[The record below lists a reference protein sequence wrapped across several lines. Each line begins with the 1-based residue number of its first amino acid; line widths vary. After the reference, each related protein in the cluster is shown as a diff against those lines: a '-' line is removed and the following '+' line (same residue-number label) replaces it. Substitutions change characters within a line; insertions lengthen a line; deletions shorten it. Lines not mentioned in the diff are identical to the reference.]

1 MNWIE
6 QLKEI
11 HPLFKIYSLKM
22 PKKIIFGLNS
32 LEKITEEAKN
42 MGGKKALLI
51 TDKNLEKTNLVK
63 NVIQYLEKAG
73 YNIEVFS
80 EVEPE
85 PKLEK
90 SEGIKNIVE
99 GKNFDLIV
107 GFGGGS
113 VLDTAKIASILATNP
128 GKIEDYLGFDL
139 VKKPGLP
146 KILIPTTAGTGSE
159 VTRVSV
165 FTKGNT
171 KVSVYSD
178 YLFADVAIVD
188 PLVTI
193 SLPPHLTA
201 STGFDALSHA
211 IEAYMSLSGNI
222 LTDTISLKVIE
233 IISKYLRKA
242 YFNGDDIEAR
252 YYMSIAATMAGI
264 CIANAMACL
273 GHAIGLVLGA
283 KYHLSHGV
291 SCALA
296 LPYTIEYNSI
306 VLNEK
311 IFNIAKALGEETN
324 GSLEEISMKVVN
336 SIKKLMKDVGLP
348 ISLKEI
354 KGASIEDIPE
364 LAQET
369 IKIKRLLILNP
380 RKVSYEDTIKIF
392 NKMFEVN

>member
-1 MNWIE
+1 MNEIE
-6 QLKEI
+6 QLREI
-11 HPLFKIYSLKM
+11 HPLFKIYTLKM
-22 PKKIIFGLNS
+22 PKKIIFGINA
-32 LEKITEEAKN
+32 LEKIVEEAKN
-42 MGGKKALLI
+42 ISGKKALLI
-51 TDKNLEKTNLVK
+51 TDKILEKTNLVG

-73 YNIEVFS
+73 YNVEIFN

-90 SEGIKNIVE
+90 SEEIGNIVR
-99 GKNFDLIV
+99 GRDFDLIV

-139 VKKPGLP
+139 VKNPGLP

-193 SLPPHLTA
+193 SLPPNLTA

-211 IEAYMSLSGNI
+211 IEAYISLSGNI
-222 LTDTISLKVIE
+222 LVDAISLKVIE

-242 YFNGDDIEAR
+242 YFNGNDIEAR
-252 YYMSIAATMAGI
+252 YHMSIAATMAGI
-264 CIANAMACL
+264 CITNAIVNL

-296 LPYTIEYNSI
+296 LPYAIEYNSI
-306 VLNEK
+306 VLEEK
-311 IFNIAKALGEETN
+311 IFNIAKALGEEIN
-324 GSLEEISMKVVN
+324 GSLEEISIKVVN

-369 IKIKRLLILNP
+369 IKIKRLLINNP
-380 RKVSYEDTIKIF
+380 RKVSYEDTIRIF
-392 NKMFEVN
+392 NKMFEEY

>member
-1 MNWIE
+1 MNEIE

-11 HPLFKIYSLKM
+11 HPLFKIYTLKM
-22 PKKIIFGLNS
+22 PKKIIFGLNA
-32 LEKITEEAKN
+32 LEKLIEEAKN
-42 MGGKKALLI
+42 IGGKKALLI

-73 YNIEVFS
+73 YSVEIFN

-85 PKLEK
+85 PKLST
-90 SEGIKNIVE
+90 SEGIRNVVE

-139 VKKPGLP
+139 VKNPGLP

-159 VTRVSV
+159 ITRVSV

-178 YLFADVAIVD
+178 YLFADVAIID

-211 IEAYMSLSGNI
+211 IEAYISLSGNI

-242 YFNGDDIEAR
+242 YFNGNDIEAR
-252 YYMSIAATMAGI
+252 YHMSIAATMAGI
-264 CIANAMACL
+264 CIANAMVCL
-273 GHAIGLVLGA
+273 GHAIGLVLGT

-306 VLNEK
+306 VLEEK
-311 IFNIAKALGEETN
+311 IFNIAKALGEKIN
-324 GSLEEISMKVVN
+324 DSLEETSMKVVN

-369 IKIKRLLILNP
+369 IKIKRLLIHNP
-380 RKVSYEDTIKIF
+380 RKVSYEDAIRIF
-392 NKMFEVN
+392 NKMFEEY

>member
-1 MNWIE
+1 MNEIE
-6 QLKEI
+6 QLREI
-11 HPLFKIYSLKM
+11 HPLFKIYTLKM
-22 PKKIIFGLNS
+22 PKKIIFGINA
-32 LEKITEEAKN
+32 LEKIVEEAKN
-42 MGGKKALLI
+42 ISGKKALLI
-51 TDKNLEKTNLVK
+51 TDKILEKTNLVG

-73 YNIEVFS
+73 YNVEIFN

-90 SEGIKNIVE
+90 SEEIRNIVE
-99 GKNFDLIV
+99 RKNFDLIV

-139 VKKPGLP
+139 VKNPGLP

-193 SLPPHLTA
+193 SLPPNLTA

-211 IEAYMSLSGNI
+211 IEAYISLSGNI
-222 LTDTISLKVIE
+222 LTDAISLKVIE

-242 YFNGDDIEAR
+242 YFNGNDIEAR
-252 YYMSIAATMAGI
+252 YNMSIAATMAGI

-296 LPYTIEYNSI
+296 LPYIIEYNSI
-306 VLNEK
+306 VLEEK
-311 IFNIAKALGEETN
+311 IFNIAKALGEEIN
-324 GSLEEISMKVVN
+324 GSLEEISIKVVN

-369 IKIKRLLILNP
+369 IKIKRLLIHNP
-380 RKVSYEDTIKIF
+380 RKVSYEDTIRIF
-392 NKMFEVN
+392 NKMFEEY

>member
-1 MNWIE
+1 MNEIE
-6 QLKEI
+6 QLREI
-11 HPLFKIYSLKM
+11 HPLFKIYYLKM

-32 LEKITEEAKN
+32 LERITEEAKN
-42 MGGKKALLI
+42 IGGKKALLI
-51 TDKNLEKTNLVK
+51 TDKSLEKTNLVK

-73 YNIEVFS
+73 YSIEVFN

-85 PKLEK
+85 PKLST

-159 VTRVSV
+159 ITRVSV

-211 IEAYMSLSGNI
+211 IEAYMSLGGNI

-233 IISKYLRKA
+233 IISKYLRRA
-242 YFNGDDIEAR
+242 YFNGNDIEAR

-264 CIANAMACL
+264 CIANAMVCL
-273 GHAIGLVLGA
+273 GHAIGLVLGV

-296 LPYTIEYNSI
+296 LPYTIEYNSM
-306 VLNEK
+306 VLEEK
-311 IFNIAKALGEETN
+311 IFNIAKALGERIDS
-324 GSLEEISMKVVN
+324 SLEENSIKVVN

-354 KGASIEDIPE
+354 KGASMEDIPE

-369 IKIKRLLILNP
+369 IKIKRLLIHNP
-380 RKVSYEDTIKIF
+380 RKVSYEDAIGIF
-392 NKMFEVN
+392 NKMFEMH

>member
-1 MNWIE
+1 MNEIE
-6 QLKEI
+6 QLREI
-11 HPLFKIYSLKM
+11 HPLFKIYTLKM
-22 PKKIIFGLNS
+22 PKKIIFGINA
-32 LEKITEEAKN
+32 LEKIVEEAKN
-42 MGGKKALLI
+42 ISGKKALLI
-51 TDKNLEKTNLVK
+51 TDKILEKTNLVG

-73 YNIEVFS
+73 YNVEIFN

-90 SEGIKNIVE
+90 SEEIGNIVR
-99 GKNFDLIV
+99 GRDFDLIV

-113 VLDTAKIASILATNP
+113 VLDTAKIASILATNS

-139 VKKPGLP
+139 VKNPGLP

-193 SLPPHLTA
+193 SLPPNLTA

-211 IEAYMSLSGNI
+211 IEAYISLSGNI
-222 LTDTISLKVIE
+222 LVDAISLKVIE

-242 YFNGDDIEAR
+242 YFNGNDIEAR
-252 YYMSIAATMAGI
+252 YHMSIAATMAGI
-264 CIANAMACL
+264 CITNAIVNL

-296 LPYTIEYNSI
+296 LPYAIEYNSI
-306 VLNEK
+306 VLEEK
-311 IFNIAKALGEETN
+311 IFNIAKALGEEIN
-324 GSLEEISMKVVN
+324 GSLEEISIKVVN

-369 IKIKRLLILNP
+369 IKIKRLLIHNP
-380 RKVSYEDTIKIF
+380 RKVSYEDTIRIF
-392 NKMFEVN
+392 NKMFEEY

>member
-1 MNWIE
+1 MNEIE
-6 QLKEI
+6 QLREL
-11 HPLFKIYSLKM
+11 HPLFKIYTLKM
-22 PKKIIFGLNS
+22 PKKIIFGLNA
-32 LEKITEEAKN
+32 LEKIVEEAKN
-42 MGGKKALLI
+42 IGGKKALLI
-51 TDKNLEKTNLVK
+51 TDKNLEKTNLVG
-63 NVIQYLEKAG
+63 NVIQYLEEAG
-73 YNIEVFS
+73 YSVEIFN

-90 SEGIKNIVE
+90 SEEIGNIVK
-99 GKNFDLIV
+99 GRNFDLIV

-139 VKKPGLP
+139 VKNSGLP

-159 VTRVSV
+159 ITRVSV

-211 IEAYMSLSGNI
+211 IEAYISLSGNI
-222 LTDTISLKVIE
+222 LVDAISLKVIE

-242 YFNGDDIEAR
+242 YFNGNDIEAR
-252 YYMSIAATMAGI
+252 YHMSIAATMAGI
-264 CIANAMACL
+264 CITNAMVNL
-273 GHAIGLVLGA
+273 GHAMGLVLGA

-296 LPYTIEYNSI
+296 LPYAIEYNSI
-306 VLNEK
+306 VLEEK
-311 IFNIAKALGEETN
+311 IFNIAKALGEEIN
-324 GSLEEISMKVVN
+324 DSLEEISIKVVN

-369 IKIKRLLILNP
+369 IKIKRLLIHNP
-380 RKVSYEDTIKIF
+380 RKVSYEDAIRIF
-392 NKMFEVN
+392 NKMFEEY